1 MDDKEGI
8 TVPMKLLLIVWQR
21 LVTADGETCERCG
34 NTYLEMLRAIERLRT
49 QLLPQRIEPVLRTE
63 IITERQFETNLLVSN
78 QILIA
83 GKPIEKWL
91 GADVG
96 SSPCCAACD
105 DDHCRTLV
113 VGDTVYETIP
123 EELIY
128 AAGLKAAEFL

>member
-1 MDDKEGI
+1 MFNSYGCYVI
-8 TVPMKLLLIVWQR
+8 TSYSIHYTKLY
-21 LVTADGETCERCG
+21 D
-34 NTYLEMLRAIERLRT
+34 
-49 QLLPQRIEPVLRTE
+49 E

-128 AAGLKAAEFL
+128 AAGLKVV